1 MAIVTAVNRPRG
13 QTRGGLRAVLRYVMK
28 EEKTADQDRHLV
40 TGVNCQADSCCTEF
54 ISTKLQYGKDG
65 GRMYYHFVQSFHPEE
80 AVTPEL
86 AHRIALELA
95 QQWKDYEVVV
105 ATHTDRAHIHSH
117 FIVNSVSFQSG
128 RKLHFEKAD
137 LTQLRQF
144 SDTLC
149 MRYGLSVCQPK
160 RQQTVARPTQAE
172 YKIAARG
179 QSWKVRLAMQI
190 NEAMKYAVSREQFL
204 ELMESEGYTVRWSE
218 SRKSITYTTPDGY
231 RCRDCK
237 LHDMKYLKGAMEDEF
252 RIREKLFAHGRAA
265 GHAAKRAPGEFE
277 QGIQYPESRHT
288 DGGQLDGSDP
298 RYGADGERHPQ
309 GPGDAGASP
318 HRAGDGNA
326 TGRAGWQSH
335 GGAHRSGAADPADRT
350 GAAGNQQREPA
361 VDAGRNAGDPRR
373 QPAGEREAAEGI
385 PVTGWEDQ
393 RNILLASFQ
402 GRGYAARVRQLYQ
415 MEDVHPHHHPGAV
428 GIGAASVAAGMSLL
442 EDSSD
447 DPEERRR
454 QMEAREAAQNLG
466 AVIGL
471 AAGAV
476 GAAARQHRK
485 EPSKPDEPQMKQT
498 PG

>member
-28 EEKTADQDRHLV
+28 KEKTADQDRHLV

-237 LHDMKYLKGAMEDEF
+237 LHDMKYLKDLLIKVKWKFQNIEF
-252 RIREKLFAHGRAA
+252 EKKGIRNQAAEQFKIERAA
-265 GHAAKRAPGEFE
+265 G
-277 QGIQYPESRHT
+277 QGGVWYRFRPVSVCL
-288 DGGQLDGSDP
+288 DKQL
-298 RYGADGERHPQ
+298 
-309 GPGDAGASP
+309 
-318 HRAGDGNA
+318 
-326 TGRAGWQSH
+326 
-335 GGAHRSGAADPADRT
+335 
-350 GAAGNQQREPA
+350 
-361 VDAGRNAGDPRR
+361 PRR
-373 QPAGEREAAEGI
+373 NKYAG
-385 PVTGWEDQ
+385 TC
-393 RNILLASFQ
+393 
-402 GRGYAARVRQLYQ
+402 
-415 MEDVHPHHHPGAV
+415 
-428 GIGAASVAAGMSLL
+428 
-442 EDSSD
+442 
-447 DPEERRR
+447 
-454 QMEAREAAQNLG
+454 
-466 AVIGL
+466 
-471 AAGAV
+471 
-476 GAAARQHRK
+476 
-485 EPSKPDEPQMKQT
+485 
-498 PG
+498 

>member
-13 QTRGGLRAVLRYVMK
+13 QTHGGMSAVLQYVMK
-28 EEKTADQDRHLV
+28 EEKTADQGRHLV

-80 AVTPEL
+80 PVTPEL
-86 AHRIALELA
+86 AHQIALELA
-95 QQWKDYEVVV
+95 QQWKDYEVIV
-105 ATHTDRAHIHSH
+105 ATHTDREHIHSH
-117 FIVNSVSFQSG
+117 FIVNSVSFQTG

-137 LTQLRQF
+137 LTQLRQV

-160 RQQTVARPTQAE
+160 RQQTVSRPTQAE
-172 YKIAARG
+172 YQIAARG

-190 NEAMKYAVSREQFL
+190 NEAMKYAVSRDQFL
-204 ELMESEGYTVRWSE
+204 ELMESEGYTVLWTAN
-218 SRKSITYTTPDGY
+218 RKSITYTTPDGY
-231 RCRDCK
+231 RCRDYK

-252 RIREKLFAHGRAA
+252 RIRETHFAHGRAA
-265 GHAAKRAPGEFE
+265 GHAAKCAPGEFE
-277 QGIQYPESRHT
+277 QGIQYTKSRYT

-298 RYGADGERHPQ
+298 GHGADGELHSQ
-309 GPGDAGASP
+309 GPRDAGASP
-318 HRAGDGNA
+318 YNSGDGNTA
-326 TGRAGWQSH
+326 GRTSQQSH
-335 GGAHRSGAADPADRT
+335 GSTHRSGAADPEDR
-350 GAAGNQQREPA
+350 AGTVGGQQREPS

-415 MEDVHPHHHPGAV
+415 MEDVHPHHHSGAV

-442 EDSSD
+442 EDSGD

-476 GAAARQHRK
+476 GAAAGQRQK
-485 EPSKPDEPQMKQT
+485 DTPKPDEPQMKQAL
-498 PG
+498 G

>member
-13 QTRGGLRAVLRYVMK
+13 QTRGGMSAVLQYVMK
-28 EEKTADQDRHLV
+28 EEKTADQGRHLV

-54 ISTKLQYGKDG
+54 ISTKLQYGKDD

-80 AVTPEL
+80 SITPEL
-86 AHRIALELA
+86 AHQIALELA
-95 QQWKDYEVVV
+95 QQWKDYEVIV
-105 ATHTDRAHIHSH
+105 ATHTDREHIHSH
-117 FIVNSVSFQSG
+117 FIVNSVSFQTG

-137 LTQLRQF
+137 LMQLRQV

-160 RQQTVARPTQAE
+160 CQQTVSRPTQAE
-172 YKIAARG
+172 YRIAARG

-204 ELMESEGYTVRWSE
+204 ELMESEGYMVLWTAN
-218 SRKSITYTTPDGY
+218 RKSITYTTPDGY
-231 RCRDCK
+231 SCRDYK
-237 LHDMKYLKGAMEDEF
+237 LHDTKYLKGAMEDEF
-252 RIREKLFAHGRAA
+252 RIRETLFAHGRAA
-265 GHAAKRAPGEFE
+265 GHAAKRASSEFE
-277 QGIQYPESRHT
+277 QGIQYSKSRYA
-288 DGGQLDGSDP
+288 DGIQLDGSDP
-298 RYGADGERHPQ
+298 GHGADRELHPQ

-318 HRAGDGNA
+318 HNAGDERTA
-326 TGRAGWQSH
+326 GRTSQQSH
-335 GGAHRSGAADPADRT
+335 TGTYRSGAADPEDR
-350 GAAGNQQREPA
+350 AGTVGDQQREPT
-361 VDAGRNAGDPRR
+361 VDARRNAGDPRR

-393 RNILLASFQ
+393 RNILLASFP

-428 GIGAASVAAGMSLL
+428 GVGAASVAAGMSLL

-476 GAAARQHRK
+476 GAAAGQRQK
-485 EPSKPDEPQMKQT
+485 DTPKPDEPQMKQT
-498 PG
+498 LG

>member
-54 ISTKLQYGKDG
+54 ISTKLQYGKGD

-80 AVTPEL
+80 PVTPEL
-86 AHRIALELA
+86 AHQIALELA
-95 QQWKDYEVVV
+95 QQWKDYEVIV
-105 ATHTDRAHIHSH
+105 ATHTDRDHIHSH
-117 FIVNSVSFQSG
+117 FIVNSVSFQTG
-128 RKLHFEKAD
+128 RKPHFEKAD
-137 LTQLRQF
+137 LTQLRQV

-149 MRYGLSVCQPK
+149 MQYGLSVCQPK
-160 RQQTVARPTQAE
+160 RQQTVSRPAQAE
-172 YKIAARG
+172 YRIAARG

-204 ELMESEGYTVRWSE
+204 ELMESEGYTVLWTAN
-218 SRKSITYTTPDGY
+218 RKSITYTTPDGY
-231 RCRDCK
+231 RCRDYK
-237 LHDMKYLKGAMEDEF
+237 LHDSKYLKGAMEDEF
-252 RIREKLFAHGRAA
+252 RIRETRFAHGRAA
-265 GHAAKRAPGEFE
+265 GYAAKRAPGEFE
-277 QGIQYPESRHT
+277 QGIQYTKSRYT

-298 RYGADGERHPQ
+298 GHGADGELHPQ

-318 HRAGDGNA
+318 YNAGDGNTA
-326 TGRAGWQSH
+326 GRTSRQSH
-335 GGAHRSGAADPADRT
+335 GSTHRSGAADPEDR
-350 GAAGNQQREPA
+350 AGTAGDQQREPA

-393 RNILLASFQ
+393 RNILLASVQ
-402 GRGYAARVRQLYQ
+402 SRRYAVGVRQVDQL
-415 MEDVHPHHHPGAV
+415 EDVRPHHHPGAV

-442 EDSSD
+442 EDTSD

-498 PG
+498 LG

>member
-13 QTRGGLRAVLRYVMK
+13 QTRGGMSAVLQYVMK
-28 EEKTADQDRHLV
+28 EEKAAYQGRHLM
-40 TGVNCQADSCCTEF
+40 TGVNCQANSCCTEF
-54 ISTKLQYGKDG
+54 ISTKLQYGKDD

-80 AVTPEL
+80 PVTPEL
-86 AHRIALELA
+86 AHQIALELA
-95 QQWKDYEVVV
+95 QQWKDYEVIV
-105 ATHTDRAHIHSH
+105 ATHTDREHIHSH
-117 FIVNSVSFQSG
+117 FIVNSVSFQTG

-137 LTQLRQF
+137 LTQLRQV

-160 RQQTVARPTQAE
+160 RQQTVSRPTPAE
-172 YKIAARG
+172 YQIAARG

-190 NEAMKYAVSREQFL
+190 NEAMKYAVSRDQFL
-204 ELMESEGYTVRWSE
+204 ELMESEGYTVLWTAN
-218 SRKSITYTTPDGY
+218 RKSITYTTPDGY
-231 RCRDCK
+231 RCRDYK

-252 RIREKLFAHGRAA
+252 RIRETHFAHGRAA
-265 GHAAKRAPGEFE
+265 GHAAKCAPGEFE
-277 QGIQYPESRHT
+277 QGIQYTKSRYT

-298 RYGADGERHPQ
+298 GHGADGELHSQ
-309 GPGDAGASP
+309 GPRDAGASP
-318 HRAGDGNA
+318 YNSGDGNTA
-326 TGRAGWQSH
+326 GRTSQQAH
-335 GGAHRSGAADPADRT
+335 GSTHRSGAADPED
-350 GAAGNQQREPA
+350 GAGTAGDQQREPA
-361 VDAGRNAGDPRR
+361 VDAGSHAGDPRR

-415 MEDVHPHHHPGAV
+415 MEDVHTHHHPCAV

-442 EDSSD
+442 EDSGD

-485 EPSKPDEPQMKQT
+485 DSPKPDEPQMKQML
-498 PG
+498 G

>member
-1 MAIVTAVNRPRG
+1 MATFTAIKN
-13 QTRGGLRAVLRYVMK
+13 RGGDRGALGGVLRYTQQ
-28 EEKTADQDRHLV
+28 EGKTMWEGQWLV
-40 TGVNCQADSCCTEF
+40 TGWNCTAQSAYPEMQL
-54 ISTKLQYGKDG
+54 TKERYRKTDG
-65 GRMYYHFVQSFHPEE
+65 RQYYHFVQSFHPEE
-80 AVTPEL
+80 PVTPEL
-86 AHRIALELA
+86 AHQIALELA
-95 QQWKDYEVVV
+95 QQWKDYEVIV
-105 ATHTDRAHIHSH
+105 ATHTDREHIHSH
-117 FIVNSVSFQSG
+117 FIVNSVSFQTG
-128 RKLHFEKAD
+128 RKLHFEKTD
-137 LTQLRQF
+137 LTQLRQV

-160 RQQTVARPTQAE
+160 RQQMVSRPTQAE
-172 YKIAARG
+172 YRIAARG

-204 ELMESEGYTVRWSE
+204 ELMESEGYTVLWTAN
-218 SRKSITYTTPDGY
+218 RKNITYTTPDGY
-231 RCRDCK
+231 RCWDYK
-237 LHDMKYLKGAMEDEF
+237 LHDTKYLKGAMEDEF
-252 RIREKLFAHGRAA
+252 RIRETRFAHGRAA

-277 QGIQYPESRHT
+277 QGIQYTKSRYT

-298 RYGADGERHPQ
+298 GHGADGELHPQ
-309 GPGDAGASP
+309 GPGDTGASP
-318 HRAGDGNA
+318 HNAGDEHTA
-326 TGRAGWQSH
+326 GRTSRQSH
-335 GGAHRSGAADPADRT
+335 GSTHRSGAADPEDR
-350 GAAGNQQREPA
+350 AGTAGDQQREPA

-385 PVTGWEDQ
+385 PITGWEDQ

-402 GRGYAARVRQLYQ
+402 GRGHAARVRQLYQ

-447 DPEERRR
+447 DPEDRRR

-476 GAAARQHRK
+476 GAAAGLHQK
-485 EPSKPDEPQMKQT
+485 DTPKPDEPQMKQT
-498 PG
+498 LG

>member
-95 QQWKDYEVVV
+95 QQWKGYEVLV

-160 RQQTVARPTQAE
+160 CQQTVSRPTQAE

-218 SRKSITYTTPDGY
+218 SRKSITYTTPT
-231 RCRDCK
+231 
-237 LHDMKYLKGAMEDEF
+237 AT
-252 RIREKLFAHGRAA
+252 AA
-265 GHAAKRAPGEFE
+265 GTAN
-277 QGIQYPESRHT
+277 YT
-288 DGGQLDGSDP
+288 
-298 RYGADGERHPQ
+298 
-309 GPGDAGASP
+309 
-318 HRAGDGNA
+318 
-326 TGRAGWQSH
+326 T
-335 GGAHRSGAADPADRT
+335 
-350 GAAGNQQREPA
+350 
-361 VDAGRNAGDPRR
+361 
-373 QPAGEREAAEGI
+373 
-385 PVTGWEDQ
+385 
-393 RNILLASFQ
+393 
-402 GRGYAARVRQLYQ
+402 
-415 MEDVHPHHHPGAV
+415 
-428 GIGAASVAAGMSLL
+428 
-442 EDSSD
+442 
-447 DPEERRR
+447 
-454 QMEAREAAQNLG
+454 
-466 AVIGL
+466 
-471 AAGAV
+471 
-476 GAAARQHRK
+476 
-485 EPSKPDEPQMKQT
+485 
-498 PG
+498 

>member
-13 QTRGGLRAVLRYVMK
+13 QTRGGMSAVLQYVMK
-28 EEKTADQDRHLV
+28 EKKAADHGRHLV

-54 ISTKLQYGKDG
+54 ISTKLQYGKDD

-80 AVTPEL
+80 SITPEL
-86 AHRIALELA
+86 AHQIALELA
-95 QQWKDYEVVV
+95 QQWKDYEVIV
-105 ATHTDRAHIHSH
+105 ATHTDREHIHSH
-117 FIVNSVSFQSG
+117 FIVNSVSFETG

-137 LTQLRQF
+137 LMQLRQV

-149 MRYGLSVCQPK
+149 MRYDLSVCQPK
-160 RQQTVARPTQAE
+160 RQQTVSRPTQAE
-172 YKIAARG
+172 YRIAARG

-204 ELMESEGYTVRWSE
+204 ELMESEGYTVLWTAN
-218 SRKSITYTTPDGY
+218 RKSITYTTPDGY
-231 RCRDCK
+231 RCRDYK
-237 LHDMKYLKGAMEDEF
+237 LHDTKYLKGAMEDEF
-252 RIREKLFAHGRAA
+252 RIRETLFAHGRAA
-265 GHAAKRAPGEFE
+265 GHAAKRASSEFE
-277 QGIQYPESRHT
+277 QGIQYTKSRYA
-288 DGGQLDGSDP
+288 DGIQLDGSDP
-298 RYGADGERHPQ
+298 GHGADGELHPQ
-309 GPGDAGASP
+309 GPRDAGASP
-318 HRAGDGNA
+318 HDSGDGRTA
-326 TGRAGWQSH
+326 GRTSRQSH
-335 GGAHRSGAADPADRT
+335 SSTYRSGAADPAD
-350 GAAGNQQREPA
+350 GAGTAGDQQREPA
-361 VDAGRNAGDPRR
+361 VDAGSYAGDPHR

-393 RNILLASFQ
+393 RNVLLASFQ

-415 MEDVHPHHHPGAV
+415 MEDVHPHYHPGAV

-471 AAGAV
+471 AAGAI
-476 GAAARQHRK
+476 GAAARQCQK
-485 EPSKPDEPQMKQT
+485 DTSKPDEPQMKQT
-498 PG
+498 LG

>member
-13 QTRGGLRAVLRYVMK
+13 QTRGGMSAVLQYVMK
-28 EEKTADQDRHLV
+28 EEKTAYQGRHLV

-54 ISTKLQYGKDG
+54 ISTKLQYGKDD

-80 AVTPEL
+80 PVTPEL
-86 AHRIALELA
+86 AHQIALELA
-95 QQWKDYEVVV
+95 QQWKDYEVIV
-105 ATHTDRAHIHSH
+105 ATHTDREHIHSH
-117 FIVNSVSFQSG
+117 FIVNSVSFQTG

-137 LTQLRQF
+137 LTQLRQI

-160 RQQTVARPTQAE
+160 RQQTVSRPTQAE
-172 YKIAARG
+172 YRIAARG

-204 ELMESEGYTVRWSE
+204 ELMESEGYTVLWTAN
-218 SRKSITYTTPDGY
+218 RKNITYTTPDGY
-231 RCRDCK
+231 RCRDYK
-237 LHDMKYLKGAMEDEF
+237 LHDAKYLKGAMEDEF
-252 RIREKLFAHGRAA
+252 RIRETRFAHGRAA
-265 GHAAKRAPGEFE
+265 GYAAKRAPGEFE
-277 QGIQYPESRHT
+277 QGIQYTKSRYT

-298 RYGADGERHPQ
+298 GHGADGELHPQ
-309 GPGDAGASP
+309 GPGDTGASP
-318 HRAGDGNA
+318 HNAGDEHTA
-326 TGRAGWQSH
+326 GRTSRQSH
-335 GGAHRSGAADPADRT
+335 GSTHRSGAADPED
-350 GAAGNQQREPA
+350 GAGTAGDQQREPA

-385 PVTGWEDQ
+385 PITGWEDQ

-402 GRGYAARVRQLYQ
+402 GRGYTARVRQLYQ

-428 GIGAASVAAGMSLL
+428 GVGAASVAAGMNLL

-471 AAGAV
+471 AAGAI
-476 GAAARQHRK
+476 GAAARQCQK
-485 EPSKPDEPQMKQT
+485 DTSKPDEPQMKQT
-498 PG
+498 LG

>member
-13 QTRGGLRAVLRYVMK
+13 QTRGGMRAVLQYVMK

-54 ISTKLQYGKDG
+54 ISTKLQYGKDD

-80 AVTPEL
+80 PVTPEL
-86 AHRIALELA
+86 AHQIALELA
-95 QQWKDYEVVV
+95 QQWKDYEIIV
-105 ATHTDRAHIHSH
+105 ATHTDREHIHSH
-117 FIVNSVSFQSG
+117 FIVNSVSFQTG

-137 LTQLRQF
+137 LTQLRQV

-149 MRYGLSVCQPK
+149 IRHGLSVCQPK
-160 RQQTVARPTQAE
+160 RQQTVSRPTQAE
-172 YKIAARG
+172 YRIAARG

-204 ELMESEGYTVRWSE
+204 ELMESEGYTVLWTAN
-218 SRKSITYTTPDGY
+218 RKSITYTTPDGY
-231 RCRDCK
+231 RCRDYK
-237 LHDMKYLKGAMEDEF
+237 LHDTKYLKGAMEDEF
-252 RIREKLFAHGRAA
+252 RIRETCFAHGRVA
-265 GHAAKRAPGEFE
+265 GHAAKCAPGEFE
-277 QGIQYPESRHT
+277 QGIQYTKSHYT
-288 DGGQLDGSDP
+288 DGGQLDRSDP
-298 RYGADGERHPQ
+298 GHGDDGELHPQ

-318 HRAGDGNA
+318 HNTGNGN
-326 TGRAGWQSH
+326 TVGRTSRQSH
-335 GGAHRSGAADPADRT
+335 GSTHRSGTADPADGA
-350 GAAGNQQREPA
+350 GAAGDQQREPA
-361 VDAGRNAGDPRR
+361 MDAGGYAGDPRR
-373 QPAGEREAAEGI
+373 QPVGEREAAEGI

-428 GIGAASVAAGMSLL
+428 GIGAASVAAGISLL

-471 AAGAV
+471 TAGAA
-476 GAAARQHRK
+476 GAAARQLRK
-485 EPSKPDEPQMKQT
+485 DPPKPDEPQMKQT
-498 PG
+498 LG

>member
-13 QTRGGLRAVLRYVMK
+13 QTRGGMRAVLRYVMK
-28 EEKTADQDRHLV
+28 EEKTAHQGRHLV
-40 TGVNCQADSCCTEF
+40 TGVNCQAASCCDEF

-95 QQWKDYEVVV
+95 QQWKGYEVLV

-137 LTQLRQF
+137 LTQLRQV

-149 MRYGLSVCQPK
+149 IHHGLSVCQPK
-160 RQQTVARPTQAE
+160 RQQTVSRPTQAE

-190 NEAMKYAVSREQFL
+190 NEAMRYAVSREQFL

-252 RIREKLFAHGRAA
+252 RIREALFAHGRAA

-277 QGIQYPESRHT
+277 QSIQYTKSRHA

-298 RYGADGERHPQ
+298 RHGVDGELHPQ

-326 TGRAGWQSH
+326 AGGTGRQSH
-335 GGAHRSGAADPADRT
+335 GSAHRSGAADPEDR
-350 GAAGNQQREPA
+350 AGTAGYWQREPA
-361 VDAGRNAGDPRR
+361 VDAGGHAGDPRR
-373 QPAGEREAAEGI
+373 QPVGEREAAEGI

-393 RNILLASFQ
+393 RNVLLASVQ
-402 GRGYAARVRQLYQ
+402 SRGYTAGVRQIDRL
-415 MEDVHPHHHPGAV
+415 EDVRPHHHPGAV

-442 EDSSD
+442 EEEGD

-454 QMEAREAAQNLG
+454 RMEAREAAQNLG

-476 GAAARQHRK
+476 GAAARQRQK
-485 EPSKPDEPQMKQT
+485 DAPKPDEPQMKQT
-498 PG
+498 LG

>member
-13 QTRGGLRAVLRYVMK
+13 QTRGGMSAVLQYVMK
-28 EEKTADQDRHLV
+28 EEKTAYQGRHLV

-54 ISTKLQYGKDG
+54 ISTKLQYGKDD

-80 AVTPEL
+80 PVTPEL
-86 AHRIALELA
+86 AHQIALELA
-95 QQWKDYEVVV
+95 QQWKDYEVIV
-105 ATHTDRAHIHSH
+105 ATHTDREHIHSH
-117 FIVNSVSFQSG
+117 FIVNSVSFQTG

-137 LTQLRQF
+137 LTQLRQV

-160 RQQTVARPTQAE
+160 RQQTVSRPTQAE
-172 YKIAARG
+172 YRIAARG
-179 QSWKVRLAMQI
+179 QSWKVRLATQI

-277 QGIQYPESRHT
+277 QGIQHSKSRYT
-288 DGGQLDGSDP
+288 DGSQLAGTDSGH
-298 RYGADGERHPQ
+298 GADGELHPQ
-309 GPGDAGASP
+309 GPGDTGASS
-318 HRAGDGNA
+318 HNAGDEHTA
-326 TGRAGWQSH
+326 GRTSRQSH
-335 GGAHRSGAADPADRT
+335 GSTHRSGTADPADGA
-350 GAAGNQQREPA
+350 GAAGDQQRKPA
-361 VDAGRNAGDPRR
+361 VDAGRNAGDTRR
-373 QPAGEREAAEGI
+373 QPAGERESAEEI

-402 GRGYAARVRQLYQ
+402 GRGCAARVRQLYQ

-447 DPEERRR
+447 DPEELRR

-476 GAAARQHRK
+476 GAAAGQRQK
-485 EPSKPDEPQMKQT
+485 DMPKPDEPLMKQT
-498 PG
+498 LG